1 MTLSR
6 HPARSGSVRS
16 DRKGRY
22 RSILTLVVALCA
34 AAGCSKESGSL
45 VFPDANLLLVSL
57 DTLRADHLSCYGYDR
72 PTSPFLDAIAD
83 EGILFETVI
92 VQSTWTTP
100 SHAAL
105 FTSRYPTELG
115 LRTWP
120 DPGRIPDEFPTM
132 AEILADAGFA
142 NHAFTES
149 GWIAGSLGF
158 SRGFLRYDDRGGRFR
173 SILPRART
181 AMSLFGDERFF
192 VFLHTY
198 DVHEY
203 DPVFGALEPF
213 LRPYDGRLSQG
224 GTLAHDVQT
233 WKNDEW
239 REALRPADLDYLVDL
254 YDGAIREVDDA
265 LRDFVGRLDA
275 DGRLDE
281 TILVVTADHGEEF
294 MEHGRT
300 GHGYS
305 AYDEQILVPLIV
317 RLPGGRLGGTRIRE
331 PVRSIDILP
340 TLLELLDVESDAEMR
355 GRSLVPRLAGGEA
368 PQRAFVDRGHVPKVA
383 IRTDRYKVI
392 LDTKRD
398 RFEAYDLERD
408 PGESIDLLRVS
419 PAAVPEDL
427 RAALIEW
434 LDGLE
439 SPEGRTETA
448 PLTEEQRERIRQL
461 GYSAPDPEGGNPGGE
476 DEDDGERR

>member
-1 MTLSR
+1 MIPSPRPIRGLARALVATL
-6 HPARSGSVRS
+6 VLV
-16 DRKGRY
+16 
-22 RSILTLVVALCA
+22 ILT
-34 AAGCSKESGSL
+34 GCSKPSSSL
-45 VFPDANLLLVSL
+45 VFRDANLLLVSL
-57 DTLRADHLSCYGYDR
+57 DTLRADHMSAYGYER
-72 PTSPFLDAIAD
+72 PTSPFLDAVAS

-120 DPGRIPDEFPTM
+120 DPGRIPDEFPTI
-132 AEILADAGFA
+132 AEILADEGFS

-158 SRGFLRYDDRGGRFR
+158 ERGFLRYDDRGGRFR
-173 SILPRART
+173 AILPRART
-181 AMSLFGDERFF
+181 ALSLFGDDRFF

-203 DPVFGALEPF
+203 DPAFAALEPF

-224 GTLAHDVQT
+224 GSLAHDVQT
-233 WKNDEW
+233 WKNEEW
-239 REALRPADLDYLVDL
+239 REALRPSDLDYLIDL

-265 LRDFVGRLDA
+265 LREFLGQLDA
-275 DGRLDE
+275 EGRLDE
-281 TILVVTADHGEEF
+281 TILVITADHGEEF

-305 AYDEQILVPLIV
+305 AYDEQILVPLII
-317 RLPGGRLGGTRIRE
+317 RLPGKRLAGTRVKE

-340 TLLELLDVESDAEMR
+340 TLLDLLGVDSDVEMR
-355 GRSLVPRLAGGEA
+355 GQSLVPLMRGGDA
-368 PQRAFVDRGHVPKVA
+368 PGPSFVDRGHVPKVA
-383 IRTDRYKVI
+383 IRTERYKVI
-392 LDTKRD
+392 LDTKRN
-398 RFEAYDLERD
+398 RFEAYDIEKD
-408 PGESIDLLRVS
+408 PDESIDLLRVS
-419 PAAVPEDL
+419 PAAVPEEL
-427 RAALIEW
+427 RTALREW

-439 SPEGRTETA
+439 SPENLTETPA
-448 PLTEEQRERIRQL
+448 LTEEQRKRIEQL
-461 GYSAPDPEGGNPGGE
+461 GYAVPESEGGGVNDDTN
-476 DEDDGERR
+476 DEVDRRE